1 MPQRPTQ
8 SRRSTSKSTTTTP
21 RWRHTIDQWGGLPVL
36 GSVAV
41 AFVVV
46 GALIFFNRPSSTP
59 PDAIVSTS
67 PQAAVSGRMQGNAN
81 APVKIVEYAD
91 FQCPFC
97 KRWVVETG
105 PLIASEFVATGQVQ
119 LEYRYFA
126 FLGEESKKAAEA
138 AECAAD
144 QGRFWEMHDALYT
157 HQPATENSG
166 AYTPANLKKYAAEVA
181 AKASGFDTA
190 KFATCLDGGGKR
202 ALVEQMTAQATQIG
216 VRSTPSFTVNGQPVV
231 GAQPIDVFRTAI
243 ANAKA
248 AKP

>member
-1 MPQRPTQ
+1 MSPRPP
-8 SRRSTSKSTTTTP
+8 RPARVTSKAPKP
-21 RWRHTIDQWGGLPVL
+21 RWQATINRWGGLPVL

-41 AFVVV
+41 ALVVV
-46 GALIFFNRPSSTP
+46 GALVFFNRPTSNA
-59 PDAIVSTS
+59 PDAIVSTA
-67 PQAAVSGRMQGNAN
+67 PQAVVNGRVQGNAN
-81 APVKIVEYAD
+81 APVKIVEFAD

-105 PLIASEFVATGQVQ
+105 SLIASEFVAAGQVQ

-144 QGRFWEMHDALYT
+144 QGRFWDMHDVLYA
-157 HQPATENSG
+157 HQASENSG

-190 KFATCLDGGGKR
+190 KFATCLDGGSKR
-202 ALVEQMTAQATQIG
+202 AFVDQMTAQAAQAGI
-216 VRSTPSFTVNGQPVV
+216 RSTPSFLVNGQPIV